1 MIKTLIFDA
10 DGVVLHHKILF
21 SEGLVRDYNVPPEA
35 VKLFFDTDYPACIVG
50 KTDIKEALTKYIPLW
65 NYPGTVDD
73 LLMYWYG
80 DEGLKNEELLQDIV
94 RLRAQGLSCYL
105 GTNNEKYRLA
115 HMLDILGLRNFFD
128 GIFASGHMGYAKP
141 DPAFWQV
148 VHETLG
154 KPSKDE
160 VLFWDDVEKNV
171 ASAKEFGF
179 HAELYTD
186 FPSYQE
192 KIKFFLN

>member
-1 MIKTLIFDA
+1 MIKTIIFDV
-10 DGVVLHHKILF
+10 DGVLLHHELLF
-21 SEGLVRDYNVPPEA
+21 SEGLIRNGATSEA
-35 VKLFFDTDYPACIVG
+35 IQMFWDQEYQDCIID
-50 KTDIKEALTKYIPLW
+50 KADIKETLAKYIPLW
-65 NYPGTVDD
+65 NYPGTVDE
-73 LLMYWYG
+73 LLNYWFG
-80 DEGLKNEELLQDIV
+80 KTRIKKNEELLQAISDM
-94 RLRAQGLSCYL
+94 RAQGIACYL
-105 GTNNEKYRLA
+105 GTNNEKYR
-115 HMLDILGLRNFFD
+115 MKYILDELNFRDYFD